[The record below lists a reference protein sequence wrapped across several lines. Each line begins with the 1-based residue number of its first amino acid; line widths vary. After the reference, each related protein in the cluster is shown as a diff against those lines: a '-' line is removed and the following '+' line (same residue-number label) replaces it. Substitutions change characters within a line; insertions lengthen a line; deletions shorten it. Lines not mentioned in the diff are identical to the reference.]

1 MIAKMQRSVLLDLNW
16 DDVRLFLALARSR
29 TVGSAARALGVDA
42 STVSRRLV
50 ALEEALSTTL
60 FDRGRDGIT
69 ATKAAEELLPLAE
82 QVEDTMARFAGAA
95 DELEREVTG
104 LVRIA
109 SPPDLAET
117 IIVPLLGEL
126 FGRYPALRVAL
137 DPGEALVDLTR
148 READLAVRVVRPA
161 RGDLVM
167 TRLRTVNWVVVASPK
182 LARRLGT
189 LRSFHDAPWIGWGEA
204 FSPIPPA
211 RWFERHVRGME
222 PVVRTNSLM
231 AQIASVV
238 AGVGVAL
245 VPEGNVARK
254 GVVPVKLGTSLREAA
269 SELPSEDLYL
279 VTHRA
284 LRNVPRVRAVWDLF
298 VERLA
303 DRRQGAKDE

>member
-1 MIAKMQRSVLLDLNW
+1 MIAKMQRSVLFDLNW

-303 DRRQGAKDE
+303 DRHQGAKDE